1 MTYAQ
6 IKKKVL
12 FVEDDLELAEL
23 YNTRA
28 RTHHAGGSGRFHC
41 LGVLCAIGR
50 LRLKL
55 HARAARII
63 LLFATLTLSGADVQP
78 DHDRSGIAALKE
90 FCRMAKKP
98 EPAAQLFLAVENGHC
113 DVVTAIL
120 SKKGARLNVKETT
133 FGMTALH
140 VAASKGNKEIVE
152 LLLTRGAD
160 IEAKEDTGRTALHTA
175 AFRGYMEIVKY
186 LLEKGAKINAQ
197 TNDGKTPLDWALL
210 SNKTEASNAIRQK
223 GGKSGKEVKPPAA

>member
-1 MTYAQ
+1 
-6 IKKKVL
+6 
-12 FVEDDLELAEL
+12 
-23 YNTRA
+23 
-28 RTHHAGGSGRFHC
+28 
-41 LGVLCAIGR
+41 
-50 LRLKL
+50 
-55 HARAARII
+55 
-63 LLFATLTLSGADVQP
+63 
-78 DHDRSGIAALKE
+78 
-90 FCRMAKKP
+90 MAKKP

-160 IEAKEDTGRTALHTA
+160 IEAREDTGRTALHTA
-175 AFRGYMEIVKY
+175 AFRGYMEIVKF

-197 TNDGKTPLDWALL
+197 TNDGKTPLDWAII
-210 SNKTEASNAIRQK
+210 NTKIDIAEAIRAA
-223 GGKSGKEVKPPAA
+223 GGKCGKELADAAPAKA